1 MWMVVVSVSWRS
13 LLQRR
18 RPDGRRRRRQ
28 PRPIGAVRRRRR
40 RLRGSAKR
48 VGAGISGFLYGSSG
62 SGSEGGF
69 WMRWLLAFWFI
80 GLLNGPKSHWFTS
93 YVHMFCPALC
103 LFEPV
108 IARTGQLSWY
118 FYFYLRSLTP
128 NNFRL
133 AGSLFFQTALNLR
146 SFIICGKNWT

>member
-28 PRPIGAVRRRRR
+28 PRPVGAVRRRRR
-40 RLRGSAKR
+40 RLRGSAQR

-93 YVHMFCPALC
+93 YVHMFCPTLC

-108 IARTGQLSWY
+108 ITPHRTAKLIFLFLSQIADPKQFQISRFSVFSNRLEPKE
-118 FYFYLRSLTP
+118 FY
-128 NNFRL
+128 
-133 AGSLFFQTALNLR
+133 NL
-146 SFIICGKNWT
+146 W